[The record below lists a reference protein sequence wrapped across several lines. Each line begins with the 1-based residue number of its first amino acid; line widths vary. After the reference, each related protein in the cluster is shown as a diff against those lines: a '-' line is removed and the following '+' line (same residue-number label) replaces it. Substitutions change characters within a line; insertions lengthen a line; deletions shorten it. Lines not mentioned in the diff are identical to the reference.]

1 MNVLKSS
8 LIRDVPKLTSLA
20 KFQVSR
26 TGDWSIWKK
35 FPFVSQKLKNRV
47 KKFEKGRK
55 FAHV

>member
-1 MNVLKSS
+1 MNVLKSC
-8 LIRDVPKLTSLA
+8 LIRDVPKLTPLT

-26 TGDWSIWKK
+26 RGDWSIREK

-47 KKFEKGRK
+47 KMFEKGRK